1 MTGFEHVV
9 LLLGANNLAMPH
21 EGSHLDDGDNHGE
34 EVHDNTLG
42 WAGGAPGWGDANCI
56 YI

>member
-1 MTGFEHVV
+1 MIGFEPMV